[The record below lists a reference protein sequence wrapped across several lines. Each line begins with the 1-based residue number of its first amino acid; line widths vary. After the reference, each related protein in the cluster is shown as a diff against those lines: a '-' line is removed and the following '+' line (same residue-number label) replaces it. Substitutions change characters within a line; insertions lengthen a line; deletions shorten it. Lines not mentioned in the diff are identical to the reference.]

1 MKEVTRIDSPKL
13 VRPVKPYYAP
23 AVLVSGG
30 KLLFISGKP
39 PFDTAGNLV
48 GKGDIGAQTEKV
60 VENIKAVL
68 DEVGG
73 TLKDIVKVTVYVKEI
88 RHFEQIAAVR
98 EKYFTGVNC
107 TSTLIEVSKLYHP
120 DMLIEID
127 AIAVID

>member
-1 MKEVTRIDSPKL
+1 M
-13 VRPVKPYYAP
+13 RPVKPYYAP
-23 AVLVSGG
+23 AVLVNGG

-48 GKGDIGAQTEKV
+48 GKGDIRAQTEKV
-60 VENIKAVL
+60 IENIKFVL

-73 TLKDIVKVTVYVKEI
+73 TLKDIVKVTVYVREI
-88 RHFEQIAAVR
+88 RHFPEIAAVR
-98 EKYFTGVNC
+98 EKYFSGANC
-107 TSTLIEVSKLYHP
+107 ASTLVEVSNLYHP